1 MQVHGPRPRPSS
13 KVDID
18 PAIDEPVARA
28 LAPEPDARFSNAR
41 SFGEALRAVI
51 HGAVGEEI
59 DVAVLYVEGDAG
71 DVVTAIEVAR
81 SAGLTVAL
89 TAPDSMLAVVPR
101 NQIDSPAWAALRD
114 QVSGFSGQ
122 TRVALGV
129 SRATI
134 SGQLV
139 DGPAL
144 DVEGWAPYP
153 LPSGLW
159 VADGL

>member
-1 MQVHGPRPRPSS
+1 M
-13 KVDID
+13 
-18 PAIDEPVARA
+18 
-28 LAPEPDARFSNAR
+28 APEPGARFSNAR

-51 HGAVGEEI
+51 HGAVGDEI
-59 DVAVLYVEGDAG
+59 EVAVLYVEGDAA
-71 DVVTAIEVAR
+71 DVLTAIEIAR

-89 TAPDSMLAVVPR
+89 TAPDSMLAVAPR
-101 NQIDSPAWAALRD
+101 SQIDGPAWDALRA
-114 QVSGFSGQ
+114 QVSGFSEH
-122 TRVALGV
+122 THVAIGV